1 MAKKRNSFFNEE
13 TYAIVNKKSKDIV
26 EDYNL
31 ELKSKKKAEKTIYQ
45 YIADIKMFLCYVHDN
60 FDDKYLLDLKKR
72 DFRRF
77 FLALQDSGASSA
89 RINRVQCSL
98 RNILEFCMED
108 DDEYEDY
115 EINVMKSVK
124 GLVKEEVR
132 EIHFLPNED
141 VELILDYL
149 IEKQK
154 YQQALYLAISYESAG
169 RRNEVHQV
177 KKTDFLENNRTNIVQ
192 GKRGKKFSLLYF
204 GRSKEI
210 AKLYFDQ
217 RGEDNID
224 SLWVSGEGE
233 DLRPAKY
240 EALYNWVIT
249 FRRILLR
256 LTGKDIE
263 FNPHS
268 LRHTSL
274 ENYSDGSHYV
284 LKELGK
290 DKFDI
295 NVLRLIANHSDIS
308 TTANYLKNKDE
319 EELNNAFGFG
329 S

>member
-1 MAKKRNSFFNEE
+1 MAKKRNSFFSEE
-13 TYAIVNKKSKDIV
+13 TYAVVNKESKAIV
-26 EDYNL
+26 EDYSL
-31 ELKSKKKAEKTIYQ
+31 ELRSKKKAEKTIYQ

-60 FDDKYLLDLKKR
+60 FDNKYLLDLKKR

-141 VELILDYL
+141 VELILNYL

-154 YQQALYLAISYESAG
+154 YQQALYLSISYESAG
-169 RRNEVHQV
+169 RRNEIHQIQ
-177 KKTDFLENNRTNIVQ
+177 KHGFLDGNRTNIVQ
-192 GKRGKKFSLLYF
+192 GKRGKKFQLLYF
-204 GRSKEI
+204 NRSREI

-217 RGEDNID
+217 RGEDDID
-224 SLWVSGEGE
+224 SLWISGEGE

-256 LTGKDIE
+256 LTGKDID

-268 LRHTSL
+268 FRHGSL
-274 ENYSDGSHYV
+274 TNYENGTHYV

-290 DKFDI
+290 T
-295 NVLRLIANHSDIS
+295 NLPLEVLKVLANHTSID
-308 TTANYLKNKDE
+308 TTASYLPNKDAE
-319 EELNNAFGFG
+319 ILDEAFGV
-329 S
+329 